1 MEQAITHPRLKRL
14 GLNHTNAANYRP
26 VANLPFLSKL
36 LERMVNKQFVMYL
49 AQNGLMLRQQ
59 LAYQEGHSTEM
70 TLLRIFN
77 YIINAIVNE
86 ELALL

>member
-1 MEQAITHPRLKRL
+1 
-14 GLNHTNAANYRP
+14 
-26 VANLPFLSKL
+26 
-36 LERMVNKQFVMYL
+36 MVNKQFVMYL